1 MSSQVQE
8 VKALLSELH
17 LTSIREHLDDFLDP
31 AIKDDLSCL
40 EFLHRVL
47 KQEATARN
55 AKSRDRRMK
64 QAAFPYHKTIDE
76 FDFGF
81 QTSVT
86 RRQIQQLLDMHWL
99 EKAFNILF
107 LGPPGVGK
115 TNLATSLGIQAV
127 ELGYHVS
134 FITMDELIRTLKT
147 ESISTKSKRRIKQ
160 IMSANLLIIDEV
172 GFLPISRQEANLFF
186 QLISN
191 LYQNTSVI
199 VTSNK
204 GFDEWPEFLGDPV
217 IATAILDRLVHNSEL
232 FNMTGESYRLKH
244 RNTILGA
251 PNPQLVGGRERGL
264 SPLQPT

>member
-1 MSSQVQE
+1 MSQVQE
-8 VKALLSELH
+8 VKALLGELH
-17 LTSIREHLDDFLDP
+17 LTSIQDHLDGFLEP
-31 AIKDDLSCL
+31 AIKDNLSCL

-47 KQEATARN
+47 KQEAAARN
-55 AKSRDRRMK
+55 TKSRDRRMK

-86 RRQIQQLLDMHWL
+86 RRQIQQLMDMHWL
-99 EKAFNILF
+99 EKAFNVFF

-115 TNLATSLGIQAV
+115 TSLATGLGIQAV

-147 ESISTKSKRRIKQ
+147 EAVSARSKRRLKQ
-160 IMSANLLIIDEV
+160 IMSASLLILDEV

-191 LYQNTSVI
+191 LYQNISVI

-232 FNMTGESYRLKH
+232 FNMAGDSYRLKH
-244 RNTILGA
+244 RNTILKS
-251 PNPQLVGGRERGL
+251 V
-264 SPLQPT
+264 